1 MGDTC
6 PPAVVMLRFDD
17 FTQTLLEIVF
27 IEKSAAARF
36 DYNEVAAGLCGKSG
50 KISFQG
56 FSAGCVGKEQISA
69 PDIYKSRFFTYFVEK
84 ALVAS
89 IPPVKNNEELPPPPP
104 MQFLDL
110 QRVSLLVWTSKQ
122 KSA

>member
-56 FSAGCVGKEQISA
+56 FSAGCVGKEQIST
-69 PDIYKSRFFTYFVEK
+69 PDIDKCRFFTYFVDKSACGIDSSREK
-84 ALVAS
+84 QRG
-89 IPPVKNNEELPPPPP
+89 ITPP
-104 MQFLDL
+104 MQFADL
-110 QRVSLLVWTSKQ
+110 QEVILLAKTSKQ

>member
-69 PDIYKSRFFTYFVEK
+69 PDIYKSRFLTYFVEK
-84 ALVAS
+84 IAFGIDS
-89 IPPVKNNEELPPPPP
+89 SREKQRGITPPYAI
-104 MQFLDL
+104 
-110 QRVSLLVWTSKQ
+110 S
-122 KSA
+122 